1 MGSRGLSLPA
11 LLPLLLLLGAA
22 LPPLLR
28 AAESADPADPVSAE
42 RSLAWGP
49 GLAAGLTLPVRYF
62 YIQAVSAAGR
72 NFSRSPPGTVPLS
85 PKEVTRI
92 YTPLPLDRNDG
103 TFLMRYRMYGSVR
116 KGLKIEI
123 LYGDQHV
130 AQSPYILK
138 GKGIFF
144 I

>member
-1 MGSRGLSLPA
+1 MILSGFIFSLP
-11 LLPLLLLLGAA
+11 
-22 LPPLLR
+22 
-28 AAESADPADPVSAE
+28 
-42 RSLAWGP
+42 
-49 GLAAGLTLPVRYF
+49 
-62 YIQAVSAAGR
+62 GR
-72 NFSRSPPGTVPLS
+72 TQFKVVIKALS

-92 YTPLPLDRNDG
+92 YTPRPLDRNDG
-103 TFLMRYRMYGSVR
+103 TFLMRYRMYGSVT

-138 GKGIFF
+138 GEGIFCYNVMCQSSELGYISNCSTWAVVAVDSSNSSESPVCLAGSQKWTF

>member
-1 MGSRGLSLPA
+1 MLLSVSVF
-11 LLPLLLLLGAA
+11 LL
-22 LPPLLR
+22 
-28 AAESADPADPVSAE
+28 S
-42 RSLAWGP
+42 
-49 GLAAGLTLPVRYF
+49 
-62 YIQAVSAAGR
+62 GR
-72 NFSRSPPGTVPLS
+72 TQFKVAIKALS
-85 PKEVTRI
+85 PKEGTRI

-138 GKGIFF
+138 GKGNFLF
-144 I
+144 NVMYDGGYRNAMD